1 MENEFGEENMMIDE
15 TIKEMRNKIVRKDR
29 DFHNFKLRL
38 RHMDGY
44 NWYRRDTYDNRD
56 IEDLGRFINMVFNID
71 FVLIPRIEEHTKSK
85 L

>member
-1 MENEFGEENMMIDE
+1 MIDE
-15 TIKEMRNKIVRKDR
+15 MIGQMRNKIISKDR

-38 RHMDGY
+38 MKMDGY

-71 FVLIPRIEEHTKSK
+71 FVLAPRIEEQIKSK